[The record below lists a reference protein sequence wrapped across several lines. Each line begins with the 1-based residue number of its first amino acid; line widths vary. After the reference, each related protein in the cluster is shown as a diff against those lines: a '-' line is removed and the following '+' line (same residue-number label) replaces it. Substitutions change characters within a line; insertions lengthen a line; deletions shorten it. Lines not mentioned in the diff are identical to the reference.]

1 MRLERD
7 ILSGIRKRK
16 EWNKKVQ
23 EALLR
28 KYYIKQMIFTDQ
40 QKILMKFL
48 KSNMVGSINVWS
60 LKYFWKISKNAKNSK
75 LIFFFLSLLRP
86 LCIYLDNK
94 EVHWEKRFFFLL
106 EIIVWLVLYF
116 GTFRIIGS
124 FPDKSSVQRR
134 QVSDQIMANV
144 FSLFCTTIA

>member
-1 MRLERD
+1 MKQRHQERD
-7 ILSGIRKRK
+7 IVLTMTIRKRK

-75 LIFFFLSLLRP
+75 LNFFFLSLLRP

-94 EVHWEKRFFFLL
+94 EVHWEKRFFFSSWNHSLVS
-106 EIIVWLVLYF
+106 IVLWYLSYHRVISRQK
-116 GTFRIIGS
+116 FRTERASIRPNYG
-124 FPDKSSVQRR
+124 
-134 QVSDQIMANV
+134 
-144 FSLFCTTIA
+144 